1 MILPNIK
8 SWEIRLLEV
17 EVACRSG
24 LVDGVW
30 VMVVVVVAIGDEIGV
45 NLVKFGCGPSGMVCT
60 QWWGETEVLRAQ
72 ICWCRGVVWV
82 AKQRCCS
89 SDIWLCDIVVGMVVM
104 AV

>member
-1 MILPNIK
+1 MNHLMRGTTIDTTKYQIMGN
-8 SWEIRLLEV
+8 S
-17 EVACRSG
+17 SFG
-24 LVDGVW
+24 
-30 VMVVVVVAIGDEIGV
+30 VVAVGDEIGV

-72 ICWCRGVVWV
+72 IYWCRGVVWV

-89 SDIWLCDIVVGMVVM
+89 SDIWLCDIVVDMVVM